1 MASPAAVVLSQAQ
14 PRRVAARP
22 LWAYWHLLSLDAPTV
37 AAVWCCAFAQAAR
50 VRVPLACVLA
60 LGGTVWMLYAADRLL
75 DARTGHSRP
84 QLRERHWF
92 HAAHRSALLPVLAM
106 VAALVAAAAW
116 LAIPRSVLL
125 GEASLAVAAAVYFV
139 RVHLGP
145 HLGPHLETQ
154 LGTHLA
160 KRFGWRRLATGTKE
174 SAVGIIFALG
184 VAIPAMAM
192 LAHPW
197 PLLLPTAAFAALC
210 GLNCLLI
217 EKAEAARPTAACNW
231 VLALLAVASLLAM
244 SGGFR
249 LLWLE
254 ICLAAGLLLAASLA
268 KARLSPLAFRVAAD
282 AALLTPLLAWPWTR

>member
-1 MASPAAVVLSQAQ
+1 V
-14 PRRVAARP
+14 
-22 LWAYWHLLSLDAPTV
+22 WAYWHLLSLDAPTV
-37 AAVWCCAFAQAAR
+37 AAVWCCAFARAAR

-75 DARTGHSRP
+75 DAHAAHLRP

-92 HAAHRSALLPVLAM
+92 HAAHRR
-106 VAALVAAAAW
+106 AAAW
-116 LAIPRSVLL
+116 LAIPRRVLP
-125 GEASLAVAAAVYFV
+125 GEATLAVAAAVYFA
-139 RVHLGP
+139 RVHLGTP
-145 HLGPHLETQ
+145 LGVHLGAHL
-154 LGTHLA
+154 G
-160 KRFGWRRLATGTKE
+160 KRFGWRRLAIGTKE

-192 LAHPW
+192 LARPW

-231 VLALLAVASLLAM
+231 SLALLAAASVLPM